1 MATLALASLVASAS
15 AAMARCSWTGSLT
28 SLLGDQV
35 EEEYWEEEEE
45 VEQKLH
51 ELDQE
56 NIDDVY
62 QDHEK
67 EVNYEHEE
75 EEIKN

>member
-1 MATLALASLVASAS
+1 M
-15 AAMARCSWTGSLT
+15 
-28 SLLGDQV
+28 
-35 EEEYWEEEEE
+35 
-45 VEQKLH
+45 EQKLH